1 MLAYIAIDDVGT
13 VINPMV
19 VEGQAHGGIAQGIGQ
34 ALFEAA
40 VYDPDSG
47 QILTG
52 SFMDY
57 AMPRADV
64 LPNFLT
70 ETDETQPCTHNP
82 SGVKG
87 CGESGTIGAPAAI
100 TSAMID
106 ALGRVGIY
114 GVEMPYSPMKVWHAI
129 ERNKRSLA

>member
-1 MLAYIAIDDVGT
+1 
-13 VINPMV
+13 
-19 VEGQAHGGIAQGIGQ
+19 
-34 ALFEAA
+34 
-40 VYDPDSG
+40 
-47 QILTG
+47 
-52 SFMDY
+52 MDY

-106 ALGRVGIY
+106 ALSSEGVY
-114 GVEMPYSPMKVWHAI
+114 GVEMPYTPMKVWHAI
-129 ERNKRSLA
+129 ERHKRSLA